1 MALARKTE
9 MRRTPMR
16 RRWASTSPDAETV
29 LRVWARD
36 GGRCV
41 PGGEALVWELRGVQ
55 WSVSHRKLRA
65 QGGDNRMSNLM
76 LSCGNG
82 TSGCEGKIHAGP
94 AAARDKG
101 WMVRRDADPA
111 EVDVVCA
118 RRGRG
123 RLTDD
128 GKWTGVE
135 SKFIPT
141 EIGDQS

>member
-1 MALARKTE
+1 
-9 MRRTPMR
+9 MRRAGLRRSPMR
-16 RRWASTSPDAETV
+16 RRWTSTGPDAETV
-29 LRVWARD
+29 ARVWARD

-41 PGGEALVWELRGVQ
+41 PCGEWLVWELRGVQ

-82 TSGCEGKIHAGP
+82 TTGCEGDIHANP
-94 AAARDKG
+94 AKARDAG

-111 EVDVVCA
+111 EVDLYCA

-128 GKWTGVE
+128 GGFDKSAAEPVPAELEG
-135 SKFIPT
+135 
-141 EIGDQS
+141 GDGW